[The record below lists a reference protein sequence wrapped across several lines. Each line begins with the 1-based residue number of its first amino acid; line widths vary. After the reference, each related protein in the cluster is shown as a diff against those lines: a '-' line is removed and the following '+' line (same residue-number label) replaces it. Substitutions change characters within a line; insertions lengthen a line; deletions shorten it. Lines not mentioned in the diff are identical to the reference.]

1 MTNLRS
7 QEYSTLREELLQA
20 KRYVF
25 ERPLLIVALGVGG
38 LTTLEIEYSAALA
51 LVLASLILFNFW
63 FTVNRLMSAA
73 RIVAYVQLQLEEGTA
88 ESWTGWESSLR
99 YYRKWLKRDPAGAKA
114 EIDAAMDKDAVPDAM
129 LHYPP
134 IYQLHMAL
142 MVAAAVGAVAVT
154 FVAPSIVNVVC
165 SVGVIALAAAF
176 GSSCSRYRPSVISA
190 LIERNRVIWCRVFEY
205 MRQDGA
211 KGSTLAED
219 AAQQANAADRPSAGR

>member
-1 MTNLRS
+1 MTDLRS

-38 LTTLEIEYSAALA
+38 LTTLEIEYSAALG
-51 LVLASLILFNFW
+51 LVLASLILFNFR

-73 RIVAYVQLQLEEGTA
+73 RIVAYVQLELEKGTT
-88 ESWTGWESSLR
+88 ESWSGWESSLR
-99 YYRKWLKRDPAGAKA
+99 YYRKWLKQDPAAAKA
-114 EIDAAMDKDAVPDAM
+114 EVEAAMDKQAVPDAM

-142 MVAAAVGAVAVT
+142 MAAATVGSVAVT
-154 FVAPSIVNVVC
+154 VVAPSIVNIVC
-165 SVGVIALAAAF
+165 SVGVLALAANF
-176 GSSCSRYRPSVISA
+176 GAASNRYRPSVISA
-190 LIERNRVIWCRVFEY
+190 LIERNRVIWSRVFEY

-211 KGSTLAED
+211 KSATVADE
-219 AAQQANAADRPSAGR
+219 AAQL

>member
-1 MTNLRS
+1 MTDLRS

-38 LTTLEIEYSAALA
+38 LTTLEIEYSAALG
-51 LVLASLILFNFW
+51 LVLASLILFNFR

-73 RIVAYVQLQLEEGTA
+73 RIVAYVQLELEKGTT
-88 ESWTGWESSLR
+88 ESWSGWESSLR
-99 YYRKWLKRDPAGAKA
+99 YYRKWLKQDPAAAKA
-114 EIDAAMDKDAVPDAM
+114 EVEAAMDKQAVPDAM

-142 MVAAAVGAVAVT
+142 MAAATVGSVAVT
-154 FVAPSIVNVVC
+154 VVAPSIVNIVC
-165 SVGVIALAAAF
+165 SVGVLALAASF
-176 GSSCSRYRPSVISA
+176 GAASNRYRPSVISA
-190 LIERNRVIWCRVFEY
+190 LIERNRVIWSRVFEY

-211 KGSTLAED
+211 KSATVADE
-219 AAQQANAADRPSAGR
+219 AAQL

>member
-1 MTNLRS
+1 MTDLRS

-38 LTTLEIEYSAALA
+38 LTTLEIEYSAALG
-51 LVLASLILFNFW
+51 LVLASLILFNFR

-73 RIVAYVQLQLEEGTA
+73 RIVAYVQLELEKGTT
-88 ESWTGWESSLR
+88 ESWSGWESSLR
-99 YYRKWLKRDPAGAKA
+99 YYRKWLKQDPAAAKA
-114 EIDAAMDKDAVPDAM
+114 EVEAAMDKQAVPDAM

-142 MVAAAVGAVAVT
+142 MAAATVGSVAVT
-154 FVAPSIVNVVC
+154 VVAPSIVNIVC
-165 SVGVIALAAAF
+165 SVGVLALAATF
-176 GSSCSRYRPSVISA
+176 GVACNRYRPSVISA
-190 LIERNRVIWCRVFEY
+190 LIERNRVIWSRVFEY

-211 KGSTLAED
+211 KSATVADE
-219 AAQQANAADRPSAGR
+219 AAQL

>member
-1 MTNLRS
+1 MTDLRS

-38 LTTLEIEYSAALA
+38 LTTLEIEYSAALG
-51 LVLASLILFNFW
+51 LVLASLILFNFR

-73 RIVAYVQLQLEEGTA
+73 RIVAYVQLELEKGTT
-88 ESWTGWESSLR
+88 ESWSGWESSLR
-99 YYRKWLKRDPAGAKA
+99 YYRKWLKQDPAAAKA
-114 EIDAAMDKDAVPDAM
+114 EVEAAMDKQAVPDAM

-142 MVAAAVGAVAVT
+142 MAAATVGSVAVT
-154 FVAPSIVNVVC
+154 VVAPSIVNIIC
-165 SVGVIALAAAF
+165 SVGVLALAANF
-176 GSSCSRYRPSVISA
+176 GAASNRYRPSVISA
-190 LIERNRVIWCRVFEY
+190 LIERNRVIWSRVFEY

-211 KGSTLAED
+211 KSATVADE
-219 AAQQANAADRPSAGR
+219 AAQL

>member
-1 MTNLRS
+1 MTDLRS

-38 LTTLEIEYSAALA
+38 LTTLEIEYSAALG
-51 LVLASLILFNFW
+51 LVLASLILFNFR

-73 RIVAYVQLQLEEGTA
+73 RIVAYVQLELEKGTT
-88 ESWTGWESSLR
+88 ESWSGWESSLR
-99 YYRKWLKRDPAGAKA
+99 YYRKWLKQDPAAAKA
-114 EIDAAMDKDAVPDAM
+114 EVEAAMDKQAVPDAM

-142 MVAAAVGAVAVT
+142 MAAATVGSVAVT
-154 FVAPSIVNVVC
+154 VVPPSIVNIIC
-165 SVGVIALAAAF
+165 SVGVLALAANF
-176 GSSCSRYRPSVISA
+176 GAASNRYRPSVISA
-190 LIERNRVIWCRVFEY
+190 LIERNRVIWSRVFEY

-211 KGSTLAED
+211 KSATVADE
-219 AAQQANAADRPSAGR
+219 AAQL